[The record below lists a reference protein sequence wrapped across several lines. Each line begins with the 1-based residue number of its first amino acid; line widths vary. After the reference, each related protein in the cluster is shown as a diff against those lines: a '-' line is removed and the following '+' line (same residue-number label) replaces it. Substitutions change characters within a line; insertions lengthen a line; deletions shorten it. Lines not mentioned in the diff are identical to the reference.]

1 MNTDVELLVPAP
13 VTGTSRVDGDTTADV
28 GFNRRWA
35 LWLKRG
41 RAHDRRVRRRF
52 RVLFGVLLIAA
63 VLLYAFLA

>member
-1 MNTDVELLVPAP
+1 MNSDVELLVPVP
-13 VTGTSRVDGDTTADV
+13 VTGTSRVDGDNTAGV

-52 RVLFGVLLIAA
+52 RALFGVLVIAA
-63 VLLYAFLA
+63 VLSYAFLG

>member
-1 MNTDVELLVPAP
+1 MNTDVELLVPVP